1 MVEVGL
7 RVVRGK
13 DWNWGD
19 QDGGEGRVG
28 TVIEVGGQ
36 GGSRNPDKT
45 AVVLWDNGTKA
56 NYRMGYQCADDL
68 RVLDS
73 APAGKLVRIM
83 AASSL
88 WALTERYNR
97 LLTAVIAE
105 SCLFLNFQWN
115 NNKRTKWCS
124 WQLCLAANFKYDVPG
139 FPQTEEV
146 GEFNYLE

>member
-73 APAGKLVRIM
+73 APAGKLVRKM
-83 AASSL
+83 TASSL
-88 WALTERYNR
+88 
-97 LLTAVIAE
+97 
-105 SCLFLNFQWN
+105 
-115 NNKRTKWCS
+115 
-124 WQLCLAANFKYDVPG
+124 
-139 FPQTEEV
+139 
-146 GEFNYLE
+146 